1 MTANAQP
8 LAVAAM
14 ARVEFHRPVGS
25 AFAALGTQQ
34 HEYANLFNPF
44 WDAKLVA
51 IDAGWDR

>member
-1 MTANAQP
+1 
-8 LAVAAM
+8 M